1 MRNRVIH
8 FFGNV
13 SMTNGHDGLAE
24 IAHGKVDID
33 SLKPGEFVAFINKSF
48 TAMKL
53 LTGCGVLLHWRQPSH
68 RTLYK
73 VVVDTLPH
81 FLSGEDIGY
90 SREVQQAIA
99 RYYRKHLVKKKVV
112 KLKAVSDD
120 RGSAA

>member
-1 MRNRVIH
+1 
-8 FFGNV
+8 
-13 SMTNGHDGLAE
+13 
-24 IAHGKVDID
+24 
-33 SLKPGEFVAFINKSF
+33 
-48 TAMKL
+48 MKL

-99 RYYRKHLVKKKVV
+99 KYYRKHLVKKKVV
-112 KLKAVSDD
+112 KLRSVPDS
-120 RGSAA
+120 GSAA